1 MRNTTMKEVAACAE
15 VSVATVSHVIN
26 GSRYV
31 SEETRRRVEDA
42 IKKLSYTPNVAAR
55 SFKSGKK
62 NILGFVV
69 PDIANQY
76 FSAMVETF
84 EDTISCYGYS
94 LILTNTRE
102 SIEREFEHIRNLC
115 SGMVGGLAIAS
126 TAERY
131 SDLETYIADVPSVFV
146 DRELPGLC
154 RDTIT
159 LNNDALHHGI
169 CDLLKSGH
177 TRIGYIAGL
186 ERLNTTRERVDV
198 YKRALVEHNLEVDES
213 LIAYAN
219 SMSKS
224 AVSCVKK
231 LLQHGCT
238 SFIVSNNIMTSDTLS
253 YLQKHAPCLP
263 GTSTPFH
270 ILGYST
276 ENWPNISSVSISSI
290 VPPAKEIGRIA
301 GEMLI
306 KRIEEPNLPLQNIK
320 LDCDYIP

>member
-1 MRNTTMKEVAACAE
+1 MRNTTMKEVAAYAE

-31 SEETRRRVEDA
+31 SEDTRRRVEKA

-84 EDTISCYGYS
+84 EDTISQYGYS

-102 SIEREFEHIRNLC
+102 SMKREFEHVRNLC

-126 TAERY
+126 TAKCY
-131 SDLETYIADVPSVFV
+131 ADLEPYVADIPSIFV
-146 DRELPGLC
+146 DRDLAGLSH
-154 RDTIT
+154 DTIA
-159 LNNDALHHGI
+159 LDNGALHQGI
-169 CDLLKSGH
+169 SDLLKSGH
-177 TRIGYIAGL
+177 RRIGYIAGL
-186 ERLNTTRERVDV
+186 EHLNTTRERVDV
-198 YKRALVEHNLEVDES
+198 YRQALLEHELEVDET

-224 AVSCVKK
+224 AIACVKS
-231 LLQHGCT
+231 LLQKGCT
-238 SFIVSNNIMTSDTLS
+238 TFIVSNNIMTSDTLS
-253 YLQKHAPCLP
+253 YLQRHASCLP

-290 VPPAKEIGRIA
+290 VPPAKEIGCIA
-301 GEMLI
+301 GKMLI
-306 KRIEEPNLPLQNIK
+306 ERIENPERPIQCIK
-320 LDCDYIP
+320 LNCEYIP